1 MFALYMYDISYS
13 RPEAY
18 YFYGYFLAINFLW
31 IIIPSGLI
39 YDSVNTMVRAF
50 RVLRAVE
57 SGHSSDAK
65 ALATEKVHDVGNM
78 RRK

>member
-1 MFALYMYDISYS
+1 MFALYMYDIHYS

-31 IIIPSGLI
+31 IIIPAGLI
-39 YDSVNTMVRAF
+39 YDSVKTMVRAF

-57 SGHSSDAK
+57 SGHGSHAE
-65 ALATEKVHDVGNM
+65 ALAAEKSNVVQKV
-78 RRK
+78 RLK